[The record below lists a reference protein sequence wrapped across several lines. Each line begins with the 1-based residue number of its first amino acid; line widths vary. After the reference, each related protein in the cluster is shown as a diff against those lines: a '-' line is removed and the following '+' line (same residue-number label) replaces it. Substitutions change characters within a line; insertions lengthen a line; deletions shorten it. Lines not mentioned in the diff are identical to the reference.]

1 METEEDEYITT
12 KIILSSVNKSALL
25 KQNTDIKKILELCNS
40 LVLLR
45 GFSDECLTWQMW
57 SDENQTIL
65 FSYCYDKSNKDED
78 KMQMC
83 GIIKI
88 FQLLTLESNNQNI
101 FLKFMQTSCKN
112 RDKSF

>member
-1 METEEDEYITT
+1 MP
-12 KIILSSVNKSALL
+12 SSVNKSAL
-25 KQNTDIKKILELCNS
+25 KKKKNIKKFLELSKS

-45 GFSDECLTWQMW
+45 WFSDECLTWQMW

-65 FSYCYDKSNKDED
+65 SSYYDKSNKDED
-78 KMQMC
+78 KIQMC

-88 FQLLTLESNNQNI
+88 FQLLMLESNNQNI